1 MPTRFQLVMDVHDP
15 VLEAK
20 FWAGAL
26 GYVLE
31 PPPDGFATWSE
42 FWDRVGLPEEDRSPG
57 PDSIIDP
64 TGRGPR
70 VWFHVMAESKTMKNR
85 LHLDLGVSGGFGVP
99 LSLRKE
105 RVEAEVARLIA
116 LGASRLETL
125 ALEGFE
131 HYAVAMADPEG
142 NEFDVN

>member
-15 VLEAK
+15 VLEAT

-31 PPPDGFATWSE
+31 APPDGFATWSE
-42 FWDRVGLPEEDRSPG
+42 FWDRVGLPDEERSPG
-57 PDSIIDP
+57 PDSIVDP

-70 VWFHVMAESKTMKNR
+70 VWFHVKEDFKTTKNR

-105 RVEAEVARLIA
+105 RVEAEVARLIG

-125 ALEGFE
+125 TLEGFE